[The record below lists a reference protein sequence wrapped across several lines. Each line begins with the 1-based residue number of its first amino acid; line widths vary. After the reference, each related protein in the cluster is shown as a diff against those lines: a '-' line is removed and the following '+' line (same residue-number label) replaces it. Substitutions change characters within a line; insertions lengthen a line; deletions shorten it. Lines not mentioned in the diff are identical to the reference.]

1 MTVEERMKQEY
12 EAARFYLKQS
22 EKFRGRREFEKM
34 EHHIDLN
41 KESMEMYM
49 WLKELK
55 TLRQAREDAY
65 KEIKRRIEEEA
76 EYAYADFE
84 QYKADVLNSE
94 QDELPDDDFRYGMQR
109 ALEIVI
115 ECWPRGRESEI
126 NTSE

>member
-1 MTVEERMKQEY
+1 MTIEERMKQEY

-34 EHHIDLN
+34 ERHIDLN

-84 QYKADVLNSE
+84 QYKADVLYSE